1 MLNLPSRFKIR
12 VDADNITRVLDILR
26 SYGCEWL
33 SGSKLE
39 LRSNFQCTTVGL
51 RIDHHK
57 VGRFVSD
64 LGYRASSFNEM
75 SISQLF
81 ASVKTAD
88 VSEDILSL
96 F

>member
-12 VDADNITRVLDILR
+12 VNTDNIKRVLDILR
-26 SYGCEWL
+26 WHGYVWL
-33 SGSKLE
+33 SGRKLE
-39 LRSNFQCTTVGL
+39 LRGDFQYTTVGL
-51 RIDHHK
+51 FIDHHR
-57 VGRFVSD
+57 VGRYD
-64 LGYRASSFNEM
+64 TDGGYRASSLNE
-75 SISQLF
+75 IDILQLF